1 MAVIVV
7 LLKKIARFIVHVTL
21 AFRQKVENNKS
32 PPQPVFIPEPK
43 VPQFI
48 LNLVQRE

>member
-7 LLKKIARFIVHVTL
+7 LLKRIARFIVKVTL
-21 AFRQKVENNKS
+21 AFREMVENNKS
-32 PPQPVFIPEPK
+32 PPQPIFIPGPK
-43 VPQFI
+43 VPKFI